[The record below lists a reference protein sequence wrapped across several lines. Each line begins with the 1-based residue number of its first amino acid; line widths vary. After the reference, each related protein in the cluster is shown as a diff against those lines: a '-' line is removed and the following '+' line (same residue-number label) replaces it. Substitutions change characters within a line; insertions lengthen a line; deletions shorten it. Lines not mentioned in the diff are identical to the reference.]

1 MTTLTSQPKWAT
13 PDRRTAL
20 IQLFVSSG
28 GFCVFGHKNCLIPE
42 HHYTNFIEDL
52 IKDWKEQDREFR
64 QALWEAEL
72 KAMHHLG
79 ERNFPLRGQF
89 SAISKDIFASNQP
102 LYYFD
107 GQAIS
112 GVSLTPFVRV
122 RIASSYVRLYI
133 DLGEALREVSKTKR
147 RKAIRYGKALPIRT
161 EERIRLIILEAVR
174 HYLAH

>member
-1 MTTLTSQPKWAT
+1 MTTSTSQPKWAT
-13 PDRRTAL
+13 PDRRNAL
-20 IQLFVSSG
+20 IQLFLSSG
-28 GFCVFGHKNCLIPE
+28 GFCVFGHKNCLVPE
-42 HHYTNFIEDL
+42 HHFHNFIEDL
-52 IKDWKEQDREFR
+52 INDWKQSDREFR

-72 KAMHHLG
+72 KAIHCLG
-79 ERNFPLRGQF
+79 ERSYPLRGQF

-107 GQAIS
+107 GQAVS

-147 RKAIRYGKALPIRT
+147 RKAVRYGKALPIRT